1 MMQLGENT
9 EDEAIGCFPDLK
21 TGIIK
26 LPMWGGSKFRQMY
39 GTFEGFPINSAIFWV
54 GNIFGT
60 PILEESNTLPE
71 TNSLKWMV
79 GIRSFPFHI
88 MKLPSR
94 SLTKIA
100 PEKLPFHPIGRASPS
115 SNHPTIFLSGPQL
128 AVKLRGCTYLGGI
141 KVPKKMYGKFEGLPP
156 KIVQFFWVGTIMNPL
171 KVVFLDSFGGNRLVT
186 LLQCLT

>member
-26 LPMWGGSKFRQMY
+26 LPMWGGSKFLQMY

-79 GIRSFPFHI
+79 GIRSVSFWYHEI
-88 MKLPSR
+88 TLP
-94 SLTKIA
+94 KCN
-100 PEKLPFHPIGRASPS
+100 K
-115 SNHPTIFLSGPQL
+115 
-128 AVKLRGCTYLGGI
+128 
-141 KVPKKMYGKFEGLPP
+141 
-156 KIVQFFWVGTIMNPL
+156 
-171 KVVFLDSFGGNRLVT
+171 NRP
-186 LLQCLT
+186 